1 MLIIVMMVSTQSL
14 SSVVE
19 ALDRKVMS
27 LIPVN
32 AEHRLAS
39 VSSHVILKLTN
50 KKNPRTFKVR
60 LTYNC

>member
-1 MLIIVMMVSTQSL
+1 MLIIVMMVWTQSL

-32 AEHRLAS
+32 AKHRLAS
-39 VSSHVILKLTN
+39 VSSHVIL
-50 KKNPRTFKVR
+50 
-60 LTYNC
+60 

>member
-19 ALDRKVMS
+19 ALDRKVMG
-27 LIPVN
+27 LTPVN

-39 VSSHVILKLTN
+39 VSSHVIL
-50 KKNPRTFKVR
+50 
-60 LTYNC
+60 

>member
-19 ALDRKVMS
+19 ALDRKVMG
-27 LIPVN
+27 LTPVN

-50 KKNPRTFKVR
+50 KNPPQKTGPLKSG
-60 LTYNC
+60 

>member
-19 ALDRKVMS
+19 ALGRKVMS

-32 AEHRLAS
+32 AKHRLAS
-39 VSSHVILKLTN
+39 VSFHVIL
-50 KKNPRTFKVR
+50 
-60 LTYNC
+60 